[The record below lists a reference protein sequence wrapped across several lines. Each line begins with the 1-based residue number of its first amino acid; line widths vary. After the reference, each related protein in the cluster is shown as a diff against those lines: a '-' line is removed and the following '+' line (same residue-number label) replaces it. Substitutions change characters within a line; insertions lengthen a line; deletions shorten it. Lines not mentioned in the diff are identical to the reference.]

1 MFTNQ
6 FWVVP
11 VGKASRYYPSFEK
24 KAIFYKCEI
33 QSGSYFKKFVFLLQL
48 LVATVVLVPG

>member
-33 QSGSYFKKFVFLLQL
+33 QSGSYFKIFVFLLQL